1 MVGVVGGVVG
11 CVVSCVEGC
20 VVGFVEGFVSVKEE
34 LEIKILQNTNSI
46 H

>member
-1 MVGVVGGVVG
+1 MGCVVGCLVG
-11 CVVSCVEGC
+11 CVVGFVE
-20 VVGFVEGFVSVKEE
+20 GFVEGFVSVKEE

>member
-1 MVGVVGGVVG
+1 MGCVVG
-11 CVVSCVEGC
+11 CVVDCVVGF